1 MFNYLVQK
9 ARRTFLEAGCEE
21 IFTYI
26 NTDYDHSKL
35 NESYTVKGFD
45 CKNNK
50 LYLQNIQQDIDGN
63 TYADEMKILPMP
75 IEFKIDYFEKE
86 AKNLLPAL
94 DLLINELKAQKP
106 SIFKQNKTPYNRL
119 IKLRGLINNALEKS
133 RYSR

>member
-9 ARRTFLEAGCEE
+9 ARRYLKQAGCDE

-35 NESYTVKGFD
+35 NVSYTVKGFD

-50 LYLQNIQQDIDGN
+50 LYLQNIKQDIDGN
-63 TYADEMKILPMP
+63 TYADEMKIFPMP

-119 IKLRGLINNALEKS
+119 ITLRGLINNALEKS

>member
-1 MFNYLVQK
+1 MFDYLVQK
-9 ARRTFLEAGCEE
+9 ARRCLKQAGCDE

-35 NESYTVKGFD
+35 NVSYTVKGFD

-50 LYLQNIQQDIDGN
+50 LYLQNIKQDIDGN
-63 TYADEMKILPMP
+63 TYADEMKIFPMP

-94 DLLINELKAQKP
+94 DLLINEIKEQKP
-106 SIFKQNKTPYNRL
+106 SLFKQNKTPYNRL